1 MKTLGGVGA
10 VVMGAM
16 VLLTVKI
23 GPATPQPA
31 PSGSAKRDPLAAV
44 AAVPEAPPRR
54 TPAAAPHAGASQ
66 PATAMERRIVIVV
79 PALDKLEKSEADQ
92 DRPVQRSGQLPEAFD
107 CSFQLD
113 LPVNFSAL

>member
-16 VLLTVKI
+16 LLLTVKV
-23 GPATPQPA
+23 GPSASQPGSS
-31 PSGSAKRDPLAAV
+31 PSANSDPLAAV

-54 TPAAAPHAGASQ
+54 TPAAAPTPM
-66 PATAMERRIVIVV
+66 PARSFTMERRVVVVV
-79 PALDKLEKSEADQ
+79 PTGEA
-92 DRPVQRSGQLPEAFD
+92 RTKEEPKQRSTPDRMEMPQAFD
-107 CSFQLD
+107 CSFELD